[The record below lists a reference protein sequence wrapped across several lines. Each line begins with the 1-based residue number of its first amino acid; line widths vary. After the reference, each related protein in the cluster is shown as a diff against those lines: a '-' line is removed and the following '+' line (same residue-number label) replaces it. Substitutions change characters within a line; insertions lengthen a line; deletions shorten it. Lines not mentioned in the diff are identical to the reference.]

1 VTSAPLPQQ
10 ASQPISRTNSLAL
23 SFQDVITVV
32 LRMRY
37 GSQRVADAAGFRA
50 SIRKMIAAAVQEV
63 RTLGYSDASSHMALY
78 AIIGFLDES
87 VLNSQDPTFADW
99 SRRPLQEEMFG
110 GHFAGETFFRQVTDL
125 LNAPESSEV
134 ADVLELHAICLL
146 LGYRGKYAFGDHGEI
161 HGILSRIREKI
172 LRIRG
177 PLAIARLAAVPEIKL
192 AAKRD
197 KWLTTFWVTAAALA
211 ILTIAL
217 FAIYTLTLGSG
228 LGAIQSATLL
238 LPSLALRR
246 KFSLHHPHKSVILS
260 EAEGPAVALPKSH
273 STSRHLDRS
282 EAQWRDPCSLL
293 SFTNCNICH
302 PERSRRTCISPLPVL
317 PQTATTSRRL
327 A

>member
-1 VTSAPLPQQ
+1 MTTPPLAPQ
-10 ASQPISRTNSLAL
+10 AAAQPIARTNSLAL

-50 SIRKMIAAAVQEV
+50 SIRKMIASAVQEV
-63 RTLGYSDASSHMALY
+63 RALGYTDASSHMALY

-110 GHFAGETFFRQVTDL
+110 GHFAGETFFRQVADL

-161 HGILSRIREKI
+161 HGILSRIRDKI

-177 PLAIARLAAVPEIKL
+177 PLALARLAAVPEIKL
-192 AAKRD
+192 AASRD
-197 KWLTTFWVTAAALA
+197 KWLTTLWLTAAALA

-217 FAIYTLTLGSG
+217 FALYTLTLGSG
-228 LGAIQSATLL
+228 LGAIQAATLL
-238 LPSLALRR
+238 FLPTLASRKSL
-246 KFSLHHPHKSVILS
+246 SLNLSTKQSVILS
-260 EAEGPAVALPKSH
+260 EAAGSAYAFALASSPLNQNSVILSEVHRSLTAMHAAEGPAVAS
-273 STSRHLDRS
+273 
-282 EAQWRDPCSLL
+282 
-293 SFTNCNICH
+293 I
-302 PERSRRTCISPLPVL
+302 
-317 PQTATTSRRL
+317 PQTARRL